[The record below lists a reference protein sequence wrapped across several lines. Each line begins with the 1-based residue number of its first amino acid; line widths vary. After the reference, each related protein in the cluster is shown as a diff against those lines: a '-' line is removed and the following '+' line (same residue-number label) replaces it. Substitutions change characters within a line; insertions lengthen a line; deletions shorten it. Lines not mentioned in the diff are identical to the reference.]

1 MNRMRVESLLLLIKD
16 IMDRKYVIVINN
28 GKKRI
33 LIDTLIFQEIIIYVI
48 LPSLFIFYFTF
59 VCPWCHNINCRDQDI
74 RFIIDIKWDFFKVFK
89 VNLTKYI
96 HIL

>member
-1 MNRMRVESLLLLIKD
+1 MRVESLLLLIKD

-48 LPSLFIFYFTF
+48 LTSLFIFYFTF
-59 VCPWCHNINCRDQDI
+59 VCP
-74 RFIIDIKWDFFKVFK
+74 
-89 VNLTKYI
+89 
-96 HIL
+96 